1 MTRRWAIGLLLVV
14 TGCSTV
20 PAKFAPV
27 NPISPLELSHA
38 VFEQVLESHVK
49 DGVVDYP
56 AVQTDDRLQTYL
68 AQLDRIDPNALATR
82 NERLAFWINAYNAFA
97 MKGIVDHDS
106 PASWVGRYRYFIGRE
121 YRVGGAT
128 INLYDLERQVL
139 IAQFR
144 EPLIHFAIVCASMS
158 CPKLQPWAYEP
169 TQLERQLNRA
179 AREFINDPTRNRFD
193 RKQRIASVSKIFDW
207 FEEDFVAAA
216 GSILAYVARYVDD
229 PALAKELAQPG
240 YRVEFLDYDWSLNG
254 IPPKETAHAGAS

>member
-27 NPISPLELSHA
+27 NPISPSELSHA

-68 AQLDRIDPNALATR
+68 AQLDRVDPNALATR

-106 PASWVGRYRYFIGRE
+106 PASWVLPIFHRPGVSRRR
-121 YRVGGAT
+121 
-128 INLYDLERQVL
+128 DHD
-139 IAQFR
+139 QF
-144 EPLIHFAIVCASMS
+144 V
-158 CPKLQPWAYEP
+158 
-169 TQLERQLNRA
+169 
-179 AREFINDPTRNRFD
+179 
-193 RKQRIASVSKIFDW
+193 
-207 FEEDFVAAA
+207 
-216 GSILAYVARYVDD
+216 
-229 PALAKELAQPG
+229 
-240 YRVEFLDYDWSLNG
+240 
-254 IPPKETAHAGAS
+254 